1 MLYALLH
8 CFVQPEYSLVCDYIS
23 FSRLTV
29 FQTDYIQIIHLNMIL
44 FFDSFFLNFSYIL
57 EQLLPIPHVHWM

>member
-1 MLYALLH
+1 MPRCLGLH
-8 CFVQPEYSLVCDYIS
+8 CFVQPEYSLVCDYIR

-29 FQTDYIQIIHLNMIL
+29 FQTDYIQIIHLNIII

-57 EQLLPIPHVHWM
+57 EQLLPIHHFH